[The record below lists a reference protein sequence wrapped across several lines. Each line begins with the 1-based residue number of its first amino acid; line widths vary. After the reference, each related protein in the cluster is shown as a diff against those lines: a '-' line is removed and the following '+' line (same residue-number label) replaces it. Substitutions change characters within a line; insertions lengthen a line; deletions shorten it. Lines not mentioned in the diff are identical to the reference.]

1 MQEIIQSL
9 QQKLGVDAGKAQ
21 EAVETVVNFLKSKLP
36 ESMHQPIDAAISG
49 GNVQGMLQGAAGKLG
64 GLFK

>member
-9 QQKLGVDAGKAQ
+9 QQKLGLDAGKAQ
-21 EAVETVVNFLKSKLP
+21 QAVETVVNFIKSKLP

-49 GNVQGMLQGAAGKLG
+49 GNVQDMMKDAGGKLSG
-64 GLFK
+64 FFK